1 MKNRGYIWM
10 VMLMLLS
17 LGSCNSFLDIKP
29 EGELIQ
35 DEQFKD
41 VQGYRDAMYG
51 IYASMAQG
59 ELFGMMMNWGLVDV
73 LAQQF
78 GDEYGLFADA
88 SEGWTASKYAYIKYA
103 SVYNYKDQRM
113 EKQIE
118 SIWTKLYECISYVN
132 NVIVN
137 VDHEALNK
145 DPDLK
150 LIKGEAYAVRAFL
163 HFEVMRLFCD
173 NYRTN
178 PEAGGIPYAYTFD
191 LSNKKV
197 YTLAQCYD
205 NVLADLNVA
214 TRNLAGDGDIYNDFA
229 EDSYHKKRY
238 SHCNL
243 YAAWAIKARVF
254 YTKGDLDSAAY
265 YADKVVA
272 SPEVGL
278 TERQNFDHVKR
289 YGKHTE
295 LLWGVFTNKM
305 YTDYKE
311 LFLNNAVTLNA
322 SQQTDIKALYE
333 VAQFTADSKDLRYTS
348 FFQDKGYDG
357 HLFIRLLNSTEMA
370 SNKPTLYFRGS
381 CLVRLPEMY
390 YILAEVNYSKDK
402 EKALDYLNAVRG
414 SRGLA
419 DIEVSLVDSRDKF
432 MKEMTRERMREFYG
446 EGQMFGFYKCHNLGF
461 RDFQDKVDI
470 VPSKDIFVLP
480 WPKSEQ
486 EYGVTNQ

>member
-1 MKNRGYIWM
+1 MKNRDIFWM

-78 GDEYGLFADA
+78 GDEYGVFADA
-88 SEGWTASKYAYIKYA
+88 SEGGTASKYAYIKYA

>member
-1 MKNRGYIWM
+1 M
-10 VMLMLLS
+10 
-17 LGSCNSFLDIKP
+17 
-29 EGELIQ
+29 
-35 DEQFKD
+35 
-41 VQGYRDAMYG
+41 
-51 IYASMAQG
+51 
-59 ELFGMMMNWGLVDV
+59 
-73 LAQQF
+73 
-78 GDEYGLFADA
+78 
-88 SEGWTASKYAYIKYA
+88 
-103 SVYNYKDQRM
+103 
-113 EKQIE
+113 
-118 SIWTKLYECISYVN
+118 
-132 NVIVN
+132 
-137 VDHEALNK
+137 
-145 DPDLK
+145 
-150 LIKGEAYAVRAFL
+150 
-163 HFEVMRLFCD
+163 
-173 NYRTN
+173 
-178 PEAGGIPYAYTFD
+178 
-191 LSNKKV
+191 
-197 YTLAQCYD
+197 
-205 NVLADLNVA
+205 
-214 TRNLAGDGDIYNDFA
+214 
-229 EDSYHKKRY
+229 
-238 SHCNL
+238 
-243 YAAWAIKARVF
+243 
-254 YTKGDLDSAAY
+254 DSAAY

-322 SQQTDIKALYE
+322 SQRTDIKALYE

-390 YILAEVNYSKDK
+390 YILAEANYSKDK

>member
-1 MKNRGYIWM
+1 M
-10 VMLMLLS
+10 MLVLLS
-17 LGSCNSFLDIKP
+17 LSSCNSFLDIKP
-29 EGELIQ
+29 EGESVQ
-35 DEQFKD
+35 DEQFKN

-51 IYASMAQG
+51 IYASMAQE

-113 EKQIE
+113 EEKIE
-118 SIWTKLYECISYVN
+118 AIWAKLYECISYVN
-132 NVIVN
+132 NVIGN
-137 VDHEALNK
+137 INNEDLNK

-173 NYRTN
+173 NYQTN

-191 LSNKKV
+191 LSNKSV
-197 YTLAQCYD
+197 YTLAACYD
-205 NVLADLNVA
+205 NVLADLNEA
-214 TRNLAGDGDIYNDFA
+214 IRNLAGDGDIYNTMT

-243 YAAWAIKARVF
+243 YAAWAVKARVF

-265 YADKVVA
+265 YAEKVVT
-272 SPEVGL
+272 SPEMRL

-289 YGKHTE
+289 YGTHTE
-295 LLWGVFTNKM
+295 LIWGVFTNKM

-311 LFLNNAVTLNA
+311 LFLNSAVTLNA
-322 SQQTDIKALYE
+322 SLRTDIKALYE
-333 VAQFTADSKDLRYTS
+333 VSQFTADSKDLRYTS
-348 FFQDKGYDG
+348 FFQDKGYEG
-357 HLFIRLLNSTEMA
+357 HIFIRFLNPTEAA
-370 SNKPTLYFRGS
+370 SNNPTWYLNGT

-390 YILAEVNYSKDK
+390 YILAEANYSKDK

-419 DIEVSLVDSRDKF
+419 DIEVSLVDTREKF
-432 MKEMTRERMREFYG
+432 MKEMMRERMREFYG
-446 EGQMFGFYKCHNLGF
+446 EGQMFSFYKCHNLAF

-486 EYGVTNQ
+486 EYGITNQ

>member
-1 MKNRGYIWM
+1 MKNRICIWM
-10 VMLMLLS
+10 AILILLS

-29 EGELIQ
+29 EGELVQ

-59 ELFGMMMNWGLVDV
+59 ELYGMMMNWGLVDV
-73 LAQQF
+73 LGQQF

-88 SEGWTASKYAYIKYA
+88 SEGWAASKYAYIKYA

-113 EKQIE
+113 EEQIE
-118 SIWTKLYECISYVN
+118 SVWTKLYECISYVN

-137 VDHEALNK
+137 IDKEDLNK

-178 PEAGGIPYAYTFD
+178 PNAGGIPYAYAFD

-205 NVLADLNVA
+205 NVLADLDEA
-214 TRNLAGDGDIYNDFA
+214 TCNLAADGDIYNTEILDA
-229 EDSYHKKRY
+229 YHKKRY

-243 YAAWAIKARVF
+243 YATWAIKARVF

-265 YADKVVA
+265 YAEKVIT

-278 TERQNFDHVKR
+278 TERQNFDRVKR
-289 YGKHTE
+289 YGTHTE

-305 YTDYKE
+305 YADYKE
-311 LFLNNAVTLNA
+311 LFLNSAVTLNA
-322 SQQTDIKALYE
+322 SQRTAIKAVYE
-333 VAQFTADSKDLRYTS
+333 VSRFTADSKDLRYTS
-348 FFQDKGYDG
+348 FFQDKGYEG
-357 HLFIRLLNSTEMA
+357 HLFVRFLNPTEAA
-370 SNKPTLYFRGS
+370 SNKPTLYFNGT
-381 CLVRLPEMY
+381 CLIRLPEMY
-390 YILAEVNYSKDK
+390 YILAEATYLKNRD
-402 EKALDYLNAVRG
+402 KALGYLNAVRG

-419 DIEVSLVDSRDKF
+419 DIEVSLVDTQDKF
-432 MKEMTRERMREFYG
+432 LKEMTRERMREFYG
-446 EGQMFGFYKCHNLGF
+446 EGQMFSFYKCNNLGF
-461 RDFQDKVDI
+461 RDFQDKVDV

>member
-1 MKNRGYIWM
+1 MKNRRYIWM
-10 VMLMLLS
+10 AMLVLFS

-29 EGELIQ
+29 EGELVQ

-59 ELFGMMMNWGLVDV
+59 ELYGMMMNWGLADV
-73 LAQQF
+73 LGQQF
-78 GDEYGLFADA
+78 GDEYGQFADA
-88 SEGWTASKYAYIKYA
+88 SDGWAGSKYAYIKYA
-103 SVYNYKDQRM
+103 SIYDYKDQRM

-118 SIWTKLYECISYVN
+118 SVWTKLYECISYVN

-137 VDHEALNK
+137 IDREDLNK

-173 NYRTN
+173 NYRMN
-178 PEAGGIPYAYTFD
+178 PDAGGVPYAYTFD
-191 LSNKKV
+191 LSSKKV

-205 NVLADLNVA
+205 NVLADLSEA
-214 TRNLAGDGDIYNDFA
+214 ARSLAGDGDIYNTTTV
-229 EDSYHKKRY
+229 DSYRRKRY

-254 YTKGDLDSAAY
+254 YTRGDLDSAAY
-265 YADKVVA
+265 YAEKVIA
-272 SPEVGL
+272 SPGVGL
-278 TERQNFDHVKR
+278 TERQNFEHVKR
-289 YGKHTE
+289 YGTHTE
-295 LLWGVFTNKM
+295 LIWGLFTNKM

-311 LFLNNAVTLNA
+311 LFLQSAVTLNA
-322 SQQTDIKALYE
+322 TLRADIKALYE
-333 VAQFTADSKDLRYTS
+333 VSQFTADSKDLRYTS
-348 FFQDKGYDG
+348 FFQDKGYEG
-357 HLFIRLLNSTEMA
+357 HFFIRLLSPTEGA
-370 SNKPTLYFRGS
+370 SNKPTQYFNGT

-390 YILAEVNYSKDK
+390 YILAEANYSKDK
-402 EKALDYLNAVRG
+402 EKALGYLNAVRG

-419 DIEVSLVDSRDKF
+419 DIEASLVDSQDKF
-432 MKEMTRERMREFYG
+432 LKEMTRERTREFYG
-446 EGQMFGFYKCHNLGF
+446 EGQMFSFYKCHNLGF
-461 RDFQDKVDI
+461 RDFLDKVDV
-470 VPSKDIFVLP
+470 VPSKDVFVLP

>member
-1 MKNRGYIWM
+1 M

-51 IYASMAQG
+51 IYASMAQE

-178 PEAGGIPYAYTFD
+178 PEAGGIPYAY
-191 LSNKKV
+191 
-197 YTLAQCYD
+197 
-205 NVLADLNVA
+205 
-214 TRNLAGDGDIYNDFA
+214 I
-229 EDSYHKKRY
+229 
-238 SHCNL
+238 
-243 YAAWAIKARVF
+243 
-254 YTKGDLDSAAY
+254 
-265 YADKVVA
+265 
-272 SPEVGL
+272 
-278 TERQNFDHVKR
+278 
-289 YGKHTE
+289 
-295 LLWGVFTNKM
+295 
-305 YTDYKE
+305 
-311 LFLNNAVTLNA
+311 
-322 SQQTDIKALYE
+322 
-333 VAQFTADSKDLRYTS
+333 
-348 FFQDKGYDG
+348 
-357 HLFIRLLNSTEMA
+357 
-370 SNKPTLYFRGS
+370 
-381 CLVRLPEMY
+381 
-390 YILAEVNYSKDK
+390 
-402 EKALDYLNAVRG
+402 
-414 SRGLA
+414 
-419 DIEVSLVDSRDKF
+419 
-432 MKEMTRERMREFYG
+432 
-446 EGQMFGFYKCHNLGF
+446 
-461 RDFQDKVDI
+461 
-470 VPSKDIFVLP
+470 
-480 WPKSEQ
+480 
-486 EYGVTNQ
+486 